1 MNHPDEEVR
10 YPPTRLLGL
19 LMAPGLAFTACSSSS
34 SSSSDDADG
43 GETTAAPDQTVN
55 GAPGVTQDEIRF
67 SVLGTKTN
75 NPTGSCML
83 DCFSRG
89 IKACFAF
96 RNSTGGVHGRRLTV
110 TTEIDDALGQNQQ
123 GALQIITKNDTFA
136 DFGAAQLPA
145 CWGDLA
151 KAGVPQYVW
160 AIQPQ
165 AMAGQD
171 SIFGNAG
178 VTCLECTNR
187 TFTYAAELAGAKKIG
202 ALGYGVSESSKR
214 CASTITDAIELYHDQ
229 TDQEVVYKN
238 DDLAFGLPNGIGP
251 EAPR

>member
-19 LMAPGLAFTACSSSS
+19 LMTLGLAFTACSS

-43 GETTAAPDQTVN
+43 GETTAAPDLTVN

-136 DFGAAQLPA
+136 DFGAAQLPT

-214 CASTITDAIELYHDQ
+214 CASTITDTIELYHDK
-229 TDQEVVYKN
+229 TGQEVVYKN